1 MTTRISVLAIDLAKG
16 SFQVCAVGPDGAV
29 LYNRV
34 LSRARLV
41 TLLAE
46 QPACIVAMEAC
57 ATSHHWGRVA
67 QRHGHEVRLVPA
79 AYVKPFVKRQKN
91 DRADAEAIAEA
102 ALRPTMRF
110 VPVKSTETQS
120 RAVAFR
126 THQCLVR
133 QRTQLINALRGHLA
147 EFGLVA
153 PKGPA
158 SLKVLEAALADETGE
173 LPAPVREMG
182 AVYLEQIAR
191 LTEVIERLADELEKA
206 TRTDATLR
214 RLRTIPGI
222 GPVTAGAVAAFAPD
236 LETFESGR
244 NFAAWLGLV
253 PRQRSTGGKVR
264 LGAVSKM
271 GQTDIRRLLIVG
283 AMSVIRWVVRK
294 GGSSNRWLAA
304 LVARKPK
311 MVAAV
316 ALANKMA
323 RMIWA
328 VTTKREDYRMA

>member
-1 MTTRISVLAIDLAKG
+1 MTDIRVLAIDLAKG
-16 SFQVCAVGPDGAV
+16 SFQVCAVGLDGV
-29 LYNRV
+29 V
-34 LSRARLV
+34 LSNRAMSRTRLAA
-41 TLLAE
+41 LLAS
-46 QPACIVAMEAC
+46 QPACVVTMEAC
-57 ATSHHWGRVA
+57 ATSHYWGRVA
-67 QRHGHEVRLVPA
+67 QAHGHEVRLVPA

-102 ALRPTMRF
+102 AMRPTMRF
-110 VPVKSTETQS
+110 VAVKSAETQG

-158 SLKVLEAALADETGE
+158 SLKVLEVALADETAD
-173 LPAPVREMG
+173 LPATVREMG
-182 AVYLEQIAR
+182 AIYIEQIAR
-191 LTEVIERLADELEKA
+191 LTETIERLADELKA
-206 TRTDATLR
+206 ASRTDVQLR
-214 RLRTIPGI
+214 RLCTIPGI
-222 GPVTAGAVAAFAPD
+222 GPVTAGAIAAFAPD
-236 LETFESGR
+236 LDTFESGR

-253 PRQRSTGGKVR
+253 PRQRSTGGKAR
-264 LGAVSKM
+264 LGSVSKM

-294 GGSSNRWLAA
+294 GGSPNRWLAA
-304 LVARKPK
+304 LVARKPR

-328 VTTKREDYRMA
+328 MTMKQEDYRMA